1 MLDMR
6 RDAAAVY
13 RLATLALPTWFAE
26 PALMGALPGGGPG
39 TRNVG
44 DKTDAEDWI
53 VWGAKEAFFHPAGM
67 VFDMREAASP
77 ESWQDAFDSA
87 MRFGARAGKALQ
99 DGADGRELLSGRET
113 TEQDTGFITARELQ
127 LLETFRDW
135 LDGTSPERE
144 LGSLIRKKNR
154 QAENE

>member
-1 MLDMR
+1 
-6 RDAAAVY
+6 
-13 RLATLALPTWFAE
+13 
-26 PALMGALPGGGPG
+26 
-39 TRNVG
+39 
-44 DKTDAEDWI
+44 
-53 VWGAKEAFFHPAGM
+53 M

-77 ESWQDAFDSA
+77 ESCPESCQESWQDAFDSA